1 MKAVA
6 TCVPHATCVKV
17 TTELSP
23 FCDLLVGW
31 APGRCWGGVF
41 CPHLCGPFSVP
52 QFLHLE
58 VGVMTALPYTVCE
71 GSASYTWNSIW

>member
-6 TCVPHATCVKV
+6 TCVPHAACVKV

-31 APGRCWGGVF
+31 APGRCRGCWGGGSFV
-41 CPHLCGPFSVP
+41 PISVVP
-52 QFLHLE
+52 SLF
-58 VGVMTALPYTVCE
+58 P
-71 GSASYTWNSIW
+71 SFSIWKWG

>member
-31 APGRCWGGVF
+31 APGRCWGGGLLS
-41 CPHLCGPFSVP
+41 PSLWSLLCSPVSP
-52 QFLHLE
+52 S
-58 VGVMTALPYTVCE
+58 
-71 GSASYTWNSIW
+71 GSGGNDSSTLYSL